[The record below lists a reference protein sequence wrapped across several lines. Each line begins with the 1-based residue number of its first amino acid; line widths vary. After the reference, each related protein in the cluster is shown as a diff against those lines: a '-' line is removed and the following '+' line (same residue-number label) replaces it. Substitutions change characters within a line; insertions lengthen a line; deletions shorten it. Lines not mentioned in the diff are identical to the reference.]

1 MSLWNGMWH
10 GLLNDIILQNVI
22 YAECLKEII
31 IKLSA
36 KSASLLAANQ
46 LAKAAAF
53 LMLRARPRGQ
63 SNRPRRTL

>member
-22 YAECLKEII
+22 YAERLKEII

-46 LAKAAAF
+46 LAEAAAF
-53 LMLRARPRGQ
+53 LMLRARPR
-63 SNRPRRTL
+63 